1 MKAYV
6 DASVVLRIVLD
17 QPGQLEAPG
26 DIDEPLTS
34 SLTKVEVM
42 RTLDRVRLAGRVPGE
57 TLTSHYRAAR
67 DMLDRFAEIE
77 LDGPTLQRAAEPL
90 RTPLRTLD
98 ALHLAA
104 ALRWRE
110 ATGEDLA
117 FATHDTELAEAAAIV
132 GFDVVGV

>member
-1 MKAYV
+1 MKAYI

-17 QPGQLEAPG
+17 QPAQLEAAAE
-26 DIDEPLTS
+26 IDEPLTS
-34 SLTKVEVM
+34 SLTQVEVL
-42 RTLDRVRLAGRVPGE
+42 RTLDRVRLAGGSSAA
-57 TLTSHYRAAR
+57 TLTTHFRAAR
-67 DMLDRFAEIE
+67 DMLDRFAKIE

-110 ATGEDLA
+110 ATGGELA